1 MTSTRTEPD
10 RLSLARLPTPIE
22 AFDRIRNNWTVLVKR
37 DDLTGSALSG
47 NKARK
52 LEYLFAEAR
61 ARGARRV
68 LTCGGVQSNHCRAT
82 AVAAAR
88 LGLGCQLFLRTSTP
102 PGPDDAVTGRRRGTT
117 SSSSAAIRE
126 SRVATMSCRLELGP
140 GSWLPRRW
148 CGPRLLPGRT
158 TALCGPLAA
167 RARAR
172 R

>member
-68 LTCGGVQSNHCRAT
+68 LTCGG
-82 AVAAAR
+82 
-88 LGLGCQLFLRTSTP
+88 G
-102 PGPDDAVTGRRRGTT
+102 
-117 SSSSAAIRE
+117 
-126 SRVATMSCRLELGP
+126 
-140 GSWLPRRW
+140 
-148 CGPRLLPGRT
+148 
-158 TALCGPLAA
+158 
-167 RARAR
+167 
-172 R
+172 